1 MFLAP
6 LNYDRFF
13 KKIFSDNKIAKRF
26 LEDFL
31 EIEIET
37 FEMLKEKH
45 YVTDDASYVEFD
57 FRCKIKGAYV
67 IIDMQQ
73 WYKRDI
79 GQRFYLSH
87 TLNTG
92 LQLENLPMQQMVLN
106 RKTKKMQKAK
116 DYSALEPVYTLI
128 WMATDALGFSQDY
141 ISYIM
146 TPEAVLDFLNNDQLW
161 NNQAIVELLKER
173 EQVLD
178 VVNNNTKDLDFLPKN
193 RLIFLLQ
200 KNIVKNKTIKKY
212 EKWFKFAEKTRDKNN
227 TESDFREYMSD
238 EIFCEMMRR
247 LRRDGLTPE
256 DYTYI
261 ADEDEFWIG
270 LEKMETIMY
279 EDGKKDGEKIGIRK
293 GKKLGLEEGKK
304 LGINEGKKLGINE
317 GKKLGIEE
325 GEQIARKKLVLYM
338 LQKSITPEEISAM
351 TGIELDIITK
361 MTEKTETPV

>member
-13 KKIFSDNKIAKRF
+13 KKIFSDNRIAKRF

-31 EIEIET
+31 EIEIEA

-87 TLNTG
+87 ALNTG

-106 RKTKKMQKAK
+106 RKTKMMQKAK
-116 DYSALEPVYTLI
+116 DYSTLEPVFTLI

-141 ISYIM
+141 VAFIM
-146 TPEAVLDFLNNDQLW
+146 TPEVVLDFLNNDHLW
-161 NNQAIVELLKER
+161 NNEAIVELLKER
-173 EQVLD
+173 EKVLE
-178 VVNNNTKDLDFLPKN
+178 VVNNNAKELDFLPKN
-193 RLIFLLQ
+193 RLVFLLQ

-212 EKWFKFAEKTRDKNN
+212 EKWFEFAEKTRNKNN
-227 TESDFREYMSD
+227 VEDDFREYMAD

-247 LRRDGLTPE
+247 LRQDGLSSE

-261 ADEDEFWIG
+261 ASEEEFWFG
-270 LEKMETIMY
+270 LEKMETSMY
-279 EDGKKDGEKIGIRK
+279 EGGKKDGEKIGIKKGEKLGLEK
-293 GKKLGLEEGKK
+293 GKKLG
-304 LGINEGKKLGINE
+304 IDE

-325 GEQIARKKLVLYM
+325 GEQIARKKMILNM
-338 LQKSITPEEISAM
+338 LQKNITPEEISSM
-351 TGIELDIITK
+351 TGIQLDIIIK
-361 MTEKTETPV
+361 IAQKEETPL